1 MSTHSSSTKPSPR
14 IAALRRTGLLDRP
27 GSEQFGH
34 LTDHVRM
41 VMNVPVAI
49 VSIVDEHRQVFAG
62 HSGLPEPWA
71 SAGETPITHSFCQH
85 VVDRASALAISDA
98 NTEPLV
104 RENLAIRDLGVVAYL
119 GVPLRLPT
127 GEVVGALA
135 AIDTERRDWTAH
147 DLRVLRSTAQIVE
160 KEIGIS
166 ASEAKY
172 RQLFTEMGE
181 GFYVAESVRDE
192 RGELT
197 DIRFDD
203 VNPAFERLT
212 GLTSAATLGATLSAV
227 APGSHARLLPVFGKV
242 LDGGLPTAHVS
253 PSTVAP
259 GRWFENRLSPIDSE
273 RLVGFFSDVTERR
286 ELEQRQEVLQ
296 LELGHRL
303 KNMFMM
309 IQALA
314 MQTLRQ
320 VTERAPVEALEKRI
334 QALSS
339 AHDMLLRKH
348 WHGASLRE
356 VADAALAMS
365 GVDTRVDMGGPDT
378 ELGPKA
384 TLALS
389 LLLHELATNA
399 LKYGAFS
406 NPAGR
411 AQLVWSTDDG
421 VLHLAWIESGGPR
434 VSEPTQKG
442 FGSRLIQMGLG
453 SGRVRT
459 EFDPDGF
466 SLELSASLSHLQSD
480 S

>member
-1 MSTHSSSTKPSPR
+1 MSTRPPTSKPSPR
-14 IAALRRTGLLDRP
+14 IAALRRSGLLDRP

-34 LTDHVRM
+34 LTDHLRM
-41 VMNVPVAI
+41 VLDVPVAI

-147 DLRVLRSTAQIVE
+147 DLRVLRSTAHFVE
-160 KEIGIS
+160 KEIGIGFS
-166 ASEAKY
+166 DAKY

-181 GFYVAESVRDE
+181 GFYVAESVRNE
-192 RGELT
+192 QGVLT

-203 VNPAFERLT
+203 VNPAFERMT
-212 GLTSAATLGATLSAV
+212 GLTSAATIGAVLSDV
-227 APGSHARLLPVFGKV
+227 APESHARLLPVFGKV
-242 LDGGLPTAHVS
+242 LDSGLTTAHVNR
-253 PSTVAP
+253 STVVP
-259 GRWFENRLSPIDSE
+259 GRWFENRLSPIDNE

-286 ELEQRQEVLQ
+286 ELEERQDVLQ

-314 MQTLRQ
+314 MQTLRP
-320 VTERAPVEALEKRI
+320 VTERAPVDALEKRI

-339 AHDMLLRKH
+339 AHDILLRKH
-348 WHGASLRE
+348 WHGAQVKE
-356 VADAALAMS
+356 VAEAALAMAC
-365 GVDTRVDMGGPDT
+365 VDARVDMGGPDI

-384 TLALS
+384 TLSLS

-406 NPAGR
+406 NPLGR
-411 AQLVWSTDDG
+411 AQLVWSTEHG
-421 VLHLAWIESGGPR
+421 VFHLAWIESGGPR
-434 VSEPTQKG
+434 VSEPTRKG

-453 SGRVRT
+453 VGSVRT

-466 SLELSASLSHLQSD
+466 SLELSAPLPHLQAD

>member
-1 MSTHSSSTKPSPR
+1 MSTLLPSAQPSSR
-14 IAALRRTGLLDRP
+14 IAALRRSGLLDRP

-34 LTDHVRM
+34 LTEHVRM
-41 VMNVPVAI
+41 VMDVPVAI

-135 AIDTERRDWTAH
+135 AIDTQRRDWSAH
-147 DLRVLRSTAQIVE
+147 DLRVLRSIAHIVE
-160 KEIGIS
+160 KEIRVGS
-166 ASEAKY
+166 SEAKY
-172 RQLFTEMGE
+172 RKLFTEMGE
-181 GFYVAESVRDE
+181 GFYTAESVRDE
-192 RGELT
+192 KGVLT
-197 DIRFDD
+197 DVRFDD
-203 VNPAFERLT
+203 VNPAFERMT
-212 GLTSAATLGATLSAV
+212 GLTSAATVGATLSAV
-227 APGSHARLLPVFGKV
+227 APGSHARLLSVFGKV
-242 LDGGLPTAHVS
+242 FDSGRAAAHVTS
-253 PSTVAP
+253 STVAP
-259 GRWFENRLSPIDSE
+259 GRWFENRLSPIDRE

-309 IQALA
+309 IQTLA
-314 MQTLRQ
+314 MQTLRP

-339 AHDMLLRKH
+339 AHDILLRKQ
-348 WHGASLRE
+348 WQGAQVRE
-356 VADAALAMS
+356 VVDAVLSMS
-365 GVDTRVDMGGPDT
+365 GVDARVDMGGPEI

-384 TLALS
+384 TLSLS
-389 LLLHELATNA
+389 LLLHELVTNA

-406 NPAGR
+406 NPLGR
-411 AQLVWSTDDG
+411 AQLVWSADDG
-421 VLHLAWIESGGPR
+421 ALHLAWIESGGPR
-434 VSEPTQKG
+434 VSAPTRKG

-453 SGRVRT
+453 AGRVRT

-466 SLELSASLSHLQSD
+466 SLELSAPLSHLQSD